1 MYDIAQTKWN
11 DTSQLFQQEITHMR
25 HLLLLTIIYHNSC
38 VADGVVHDKDSHV
51 DESTDTVTLEGSRSQ
66 RSFVDK
72 SCKIVDGMCL
82 RTLLDLR
89 YTNKK
94 VAPVQAVVH
103 TRTGVPHSVLHRA
116 TM

>member
-1 MYDIAQTKWN
+1 
-11 DTSQLFQQEITHMR
+11 MR

-38 VADGVVHDKDSHV
+38 IADGVVHD
-51 DESTDTVTLEGSRSQ
+51 TVTVEGSRSQ

-89 YTNKK
+89 GEADQFRGPNGTLAK
-94 VAPVQAVVH
+94 VEPV
-103 TRTGVPHSVLHRA
+103 
-116 TM
+116 